1 MGRMMMA
8 KYIAIQA
15 LRRPIGSLLR
25 LIFNKF
31 LGVAHQRVQLAAI
44 IVVSVELFLL
54 SKYYVF

>member
-25 LIFNKF
+25 LILNKF
-31 LGVAHQRVQLAAI
+31 LGVAHQRAQLAAI
-44 IVVSVELFLL
+44 IAVSVELFLL

>member
-1 MGRMMMA
+1 MMMA